1 MIELHRTRTAHGE
14 VSIALHSRDGA
25 VGYLKNGIV
34 QTLIDARGRNLAV
47 HVDAAV
53 ELLKE
58 NEATRVLVLGYG
70 GGAASTML
78 HREGMDVVSVDCDP
92 CAERLAR
99 LFFRAPP
106 CLDVVVDDAANYVG
120 AAAPASFDAV
130 LVDFQDSAAIPI
142 AYLSEGF
149 WRASV
154 RLLRPRGMLLANI
167 TEWLH
172 LGPDWLV
179 FRGAL
184 AAAGLGA
191 VSLSEDFGSG
201 NRLLIFSSVS

>member
-25 VGYLKNGIV
+25 VGYLKNGRV

-58 NEATRVLVLGYG
+58 CDATRVLGHG
-70 GGAASTML
+70 GGAASTMV

-106 CLDVVVDDAANYVG
+106 CLDVVVDDAANDVG
-120 AAAPASFDAV
+120 RAAPASFDAV
-130 LVDFQDSAAIPI
+130 LVDFQDSEDIPV
-142 AYLSEGF
+142 AYLSERF

-191 VSLSEDFGSG
+191 VSLSEDFGTG